1 MKKLFYICSAVI
13 LFMSMGY
20 GFFVNGSG
28 DNPLTSTAAN
38 ITSISLPNTFINA
51 NNNKDQSLV
60 GGWTTGANIPTQD
73 YVGGSVGYSR
83 NDTGWLFVVGGNE
96 PSAAGNITMAYN
108 FKTNTW
114 ATLATLPISTVAN
127 ACAVLK
133 DSIYELGGYLGGSA
147 ACTNVYR
154 YSINT
159 NTWLQVASLPA
170 TSGWCEAVGYQ
181 DSLIYECRG
190 TDGST
195 VYPTVY
201 MYNCNNNTWKTATS
215 LPGGRFGA
223 GFTRTGDTLVF
234 IGGADLSLVYGQ
246 TYVGVI
252 SQTDRSQITWSTKT
266 SCPVISSTGLFR
278 TMAAP
283 WGPGKVIFANGS
295 PGVSWTGSNY
305 CYVYNAAQ
313 IHGQHRQTNRMLHV
327 LHS

>member
-1 MKKLFYICSAVI
+1 MVT
-13 LFMSMGY
+13 GRHHY
-20 GFFVNGSG
+20 GHIRMV
-28 DNPLTSTAAN
+28 
-38 ITSISLPNTFINA
+38 
-51 NNNKDQSLV
+51 Q
-60 GGWTTGANIPTQD
+60 
-73 YVGGSVGYSR
+73 
-83 NDTGWLFVVGGNE
+83 
-96 PSAAGNITMAYN
+96 
-108 FKTNTW
+108 
-114 ATLATLPISTVAN
+114 
-127 ACAVLK
+127 
-133 DSIYELGGYLGGSA
+133 
-147 ACTNVYR
+147 
-154 YSINT
+154 
-159 NTWLQVASLPA
+159 
-170 TSGWCEAVGYQ
+170 AVGYQ

-215 LPGGRFGA
+215 LPGGRLGA

-305 CYVYNAAQ
+305 CYVYNAGSDSWTAQ
-313 IHGQHRQTNRMLHV
+313 ANKPNATCAAQLGSVHYSNGVWKLGCASGYTGIC
-327 LHS
+327 